1 MGYQFFHRRS
11 QRGRKQPWQS
21 LPMTMILLTV
31 LLAVLGVKAT
41 NRSPFVDGFDLH
53 DHHLSFG
60 LPQKRRTVTSFL
72 AQNKYIGK
80 TDEEGEQSS
89 NKKVTKDPLT
99 VRGGSQSAVAVSQ
112 PKRKRQVVPIM
123 VALVIGSFS
132 ILEILESLREEVG
145 LALGHAHGIFF
156 LSLIRLSRSLAILQ
170 TESEEF
176 TEAVEKLM
184 EGKETETGNDSSSN
198 NGMLSSW
205 RRSFTRFVV
214 SRKACIAACIMA
226 SIASITEVVNDLKP
240 GAHHGAVFLALSE
253 LNYQVSRAARIVG
266 PGDKPKVESKKR
278 LLSFSSLRA
287 LVGPL
292 MFLAAATFSAF
303 EIYEDTRPGA
313 HHGVAV
319 LALAEL
325 IENVDRSKVLKRKN
339 RPASVAPSNPE
350 QVGEE
355 NKESQEEII

>member
-1 MGYQFFHRRS
+1 
-11 QRGRKQPWQS
+11 
-21 LPMTMILLTV
+21 
-31 LLAVLGVKAT
+31 
-41 NRSPFVDGFDLH
+41 
-53 DHHLSFG
+53 
-60 LPQKRRTVTSFL
+60 
-72 AQNKYIGK
+72 
-80 TDEEGEQSS
+80 
-89 NKKVTKDPLT
+89 
-99 VRGGSQSAVAVSQ
+99 
-112 PKRKRQVVPIM
+112 
-123 VALVIGSFS
+123 
-132 ILEILESLREEVG
+132 
-145 LALGHAHGIFF
+145 
-156 LSLIRLSRSLAILQ
+156 
-170 TESEEF
+170 
-176 TEAVEKLM
+176 M